1 MELIM
6 DWHYL
11 AEGALSL
18 LMLVIGWVSRELWD
32 AIKDLRKDL
41 AKLRE
46 EIPGEYVRKDD
57 YREDLQ
63 RLYDKIENGFSQLLA
78 RIDNQSDRWDER
90 NRKG

>member
-1 MELIM
+1 M

>member
-11 AEGALSL
+11 AEGSLSL
-18 LMLVIGWVSRELWD
+18 LMLITGWVSRELWD
-32 AIKDLRKDL
+32 AVKELRNDLS
-41 AKLRE
+41 KLRA

-63 RLYDKIENGFSQLLA
+63 RLYDKIENGFSQLLS
-78 RIDNQSDRWDER
+78 RIDNQSDRWNER
-90 NRKG
+90 NGR

>member
-1 MELIM
+1 M

-18 LMLVIGWVSRELWD
+18 LMLVIGWVSRELRD